1 MTQVI
6 RLFAYLVAMRLVVCL
21 LVCWSDAC
29 EFGFGV
35 CMLLLRIAWRVGW
48 GVLVLEFGVLGLL
61 FCLGLLLLVGL
72 VGLLF
77 CLGAC
82 LIWVSVWCWF
92 GAHVSGFRLL
102 VL

>member
-21 LVCWSDAC
+21 LVCWLDAS

-48 GVLVLEFGVLGLL
+48 VLVVLEFGCVRFVVLLGFAFIGGFGRFVVL
-61 FCLGLLLLVGL
+61 FGV
-72 VGLLF
+72 
-77 CLGAC
+77 
-82 LIWVSVWCWF
+82 
-92 GAHVSGFRLL
+92 HV
-102 VL
+102 